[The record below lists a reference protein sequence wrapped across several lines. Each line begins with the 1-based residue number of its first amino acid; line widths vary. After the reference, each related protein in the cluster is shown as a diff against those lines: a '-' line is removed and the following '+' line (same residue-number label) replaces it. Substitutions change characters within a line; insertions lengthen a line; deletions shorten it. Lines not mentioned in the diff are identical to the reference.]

1 MGNKKE
7 GDNIRAVQFREKRYV
22 TANRR
27 TNIVKVTLGAPVC
40 SDNRAST
47 ERNSG
52 GFRAEQNR
60 T

>member
-40 SDNRAST
+40 SDN
-47 ERNSG
+47 G
-52 GFRAEQNR
+52 IHGKEQR
-60 T
+60 WI